1 MCVVDRDIRAD
12 MQVGHV
18 NVERMPGM
26 PFLLLQKSTWDFCMR
41 GQCAA
46 SRRPSARVLGA
57 SLVVS
62 TGKRTNYN

>member
-18 NVERMPGM
+18 NVECM
-26 PFLLLQKSTWDFCMR
+26 PFLLLQKLTWDVCMR

-46 SRRPSARVLGA
+46 SRRPSVRVLGA

>member
-18 NVERMPGM
+18 NVERMP
-26 PFLLLQKSTWDFCMR
+26 FLLLQKLTWDVCMC